1 MRKINKKIEFKIA
14 ADGSSASGKTTGGK
28 LIAKKLKM
36 KFLSS
41 GALYRFCA
49 LKTLENKN
57 TYNVK
62 FINKIANSITLKKL
76 QNKKLYSPEVAKLS
90 SIIAKKPYVRKALKG
105 FQKNFIKKSKLVV
118 VEGRDIGSK
127 IMPNADLKLFFT
139 CSTKEKAKRRLKE
152 FKSLNKKITLK
163 QVEKA
168 LIQRDKEDTKRK
180 ISPLIMTKNAVL
192 VDTTKLTIKQM
203 EAKLTNLV
211 KNSIKKNMEI
221 YKDLSSPA
229 SQQFEKLLNSQLS
242 KNKIEEGKI
251 IEGKITK
258 ITDKY
263 VFLFIPGLKSEPVI
277 DINEMKMIGMQDKVV
292 EGAEVSVLLEKIED
306 KNGDVVV
313 SAQKAQK
320 IKGWY
325 ELEKAYEDNQSING
339 KITSKCKGGVIV
351 EHIETGSL
359 MFCPGSQISDK
370 PMKSVDHLIGVEQK
384 FAIIKLDKV
393 RGNACVSRRQ
403 IVSSHKKEDKAKIIE
418 KFKVGDIIKDAVVKG
433 YSSFGCFFEVNNEI
447 DVLVHLQEIS
457 YSRVN
462 HPDEIFNIG
471 EKHDLKV
478 ISIDMEKLQIGCSI
492 KQLSPDPFEHISN
505 YEIGKPYKV
514 KVVKITDYGCFCE
527 LEPGLSTLLHS
538 SEISWT
544 KKNISPKKLFKVGDQ
559 IDCVI
564 TEIDKD
570 KRRVAISHRLT
581 NENPYTTL
589 ENKYPVGSDIDG
601 VVTSANEYALYV
613 KLGDFDID
621 GFLHSND
628 LSYSGK
634 PEDELKKHKKGE
646 KLKVRVLEIKKEEQ
660 KVRVG
665 LKQLEKDPFDFF
677 KGKKVNDIIT
687 VQVVSSDSK
696 GLMVKPEGCDLE
708 FLIKKSQIAVSAAD
722 ARPSRFVGGERIDSA
737 IAEINF
743 DKRKVN
749 LSIKLLEELQN
760 KEAVDKFSS
769 PLSGKNL
776 PFSSL
781 SEKLDDKKKKETE

>member
-1 MRKINKKIEFKIA
+1 
-14 ADGSSASGKTTGGK
+14 
-28 LIAKKLKM
+28 
-36 KFLSS
+36 
-41 GALYRFCA
+41 
-49 LKTLENKN
+49 
-57 TYNVK
+57 
-62 FINKIANSITLKKL
+62 
-76 QNKKLYSPEVAKLS
+76 
-90 SIIAKKPYVRKALKG
+90 
-105 FQKNFIKKSKLVV
+105 
-118 VEGRDIGSK
+118 
-127 IMPNADLKLFFT
+127 
-139 CSTKEKAKRRLKE
+139 
-152 FKSLNKKITLK
+152 
-163 QVEKA
+163 
-168 LIQRDKEDTKRK
+168 
-180 ISPLIMTKNAVL
+180 
-192 VDTTKLTIKQM
+192 
-203 EAKLTNLV
+203 
-211 KNSIKKNMEI
+211 MEI
-221 YKDLSSPA
+221 YKDLTSPA
-229 SQQFEKLLNSQLS
+229 TKQFEKLLNSQLS

-277 DINEMKMIGMQDKVV
+277 DINEMKLIGMQDKVV
-292 EGAEVSVLLEKIED
+292 EGATVSVLLEKIED

-325 ELEKAYEDNQSING
+325 ELEKAYEENQSING

-370 PMKSVDHLIGVEQK
+370 PMKSIDHLIGVEQK

-403 IVSSHKKEDKAKIIE
+403 IVSSNKKEDKVKIIE

-471 EKHDLKV
+471 EKHTLKV

-505 YEIGKPYKV
+505 YETGKPYKV

-544 KKNISPKKLFKVGDQ
+544 KKNTSPKKLFKVGDQ

-581 NENPYTTL
+581 IENPYTTL
-589 ENKYPVGSDIDG
+589 ENKYPIGSDIDG

-628 LSYSGK
+628 LSYTGK
-634 PEDELKKHKKGE
+634 PEEELKKYKKGN
-646 KLKVRVLEIKKEEQ
+646 KLNVRVLEIKKEEQ

-665 LKQLEKDPFDFF
+665 LKQLNTDPFDWF
-677 KGKKVNDIIT
+677 KDKNVNNTIT
-687 VQVVSSDSK
+687 VKVISSDSK

-708 FLIKKSQIAVSAAD
+708 FLIKKSQIAVSAVD
-722 ARPSRFVGGERIDSA
+722 ARPSRFVGGERIDAA
-737 IAEINF
+737 IAELNV
-743 DKRKVN
+743 DKRKVT

-776 PFSSL
+776 PFSTL
-781 SEKLDDKKKKETE
+781 SDKLSKKDKEKK